1 MTKISILKERGH
13 KGIIM
18 VLLILY
24 HSPQRDKNVNDKK
37 ARIKKGE
44 GAAYSTYRNTV
55 VKCDSAGD
63 LIKIE
68 IVFC

>member
-24 HSPQRDKNVNDKK
+24 HSPQRDKSVNDKK

-55 VKCDSAGD
+55 VKYDRAGD

>member
-1 MTKISILKERGH
+1 
-13 KGIIM
+13 M

-24 HSPQRDKNVNDKK
+24 HSPQRDKNANHKK

-44 GAAYSTYRNTV
+44 GAAYFTYRNTV
-55 VKCDSAGD
+55 VKYDSAGD

-68 IVFC
+68 TVFC